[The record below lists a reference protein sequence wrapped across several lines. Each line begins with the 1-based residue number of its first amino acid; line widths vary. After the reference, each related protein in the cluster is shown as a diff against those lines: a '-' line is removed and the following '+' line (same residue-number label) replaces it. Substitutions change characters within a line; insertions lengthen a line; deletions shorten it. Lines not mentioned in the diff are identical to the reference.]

1 MNSSCFNLNKIVV
14 FPAPSN
20 PRVTTRISIFGPICT
35 RLSWKKQHTES
46 YGFFLS
52 FLMGKMLMFSLY
64 VKWLSGWT
72 PEVQGTVTIQSAP
85 AIIQT
90 TVSSEFC
97 SELATSAWLTM
108 SFRKTSISCLFIFQV
123 LSSWGS
129 EPRISCSQQ
138 LAFSDLRN
146 LLDK

>member
-1 MNSSCFNLNKIVV
+1 MFCQLHLILEWLLEFPFLVQYVPGCPGRSSTQK
-14 FPAPSN
+14 
-20 PRVTTRISIFGPICT
+20 VTD
-35 RLSWKKQHTES
+35 
-46 YGFFLS
+46 FFLS

-108 SFRKTSISCLFIFQV
+108 SFRKISISCLFIFQV